1 MLPLCSASLPQEK
14 ESQYEIKVFQSW
26 NRTHWRRT
34 NNKCNLIFFRFFQL
48 PPYFVLIFSDC
59 IGARCVEKVL
69 RCSCTRS
76 SRRVSFHQL
85 YSVTVFADQPTSR
98 WDIGTGLFDVMRTI
112 RQVML
117 HKLFVFLISIKPD
130 TTATYITNRTSTVTY
145 IIYNN
150 NKDTYTTN
158 SKK

>member
-1 MLPLCSASLPQEK
+1 
-14 ESQYEIKVFQSW
+14 
-26 NRTHWRRT
+26 
-34 NNKCNLIFFRFFQL
+34 
-48 PPYFVLIFSDC
+48 
-59 IGARCVEKVL
+59 
-69 RCSCTRS
+69 
-76 SRRVSFHQL
+76 
-85 YSVTVFADQPTSR
+85 
-98 WDIGTGLFDVMRTI
+98 
-112 RQVML
+112 ML